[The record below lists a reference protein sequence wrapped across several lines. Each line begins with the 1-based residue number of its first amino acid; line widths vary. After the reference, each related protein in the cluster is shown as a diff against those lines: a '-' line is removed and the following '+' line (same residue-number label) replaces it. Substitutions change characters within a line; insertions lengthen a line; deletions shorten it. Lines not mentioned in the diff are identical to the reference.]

1 MDYGVLLS
9 TFGRETGQE
18 ASARMPQQRRLYACL
33 RAAILSGKI
42 EEGTRLLSS
51 RALADEL
58 RMARNSVLYAYERL
72 TAEGFLIGTRQG
84 TIVAAV
90 GVQRTPLAATG
101 DAPVLSRRVANM
113 MRQDAGMDDPLPFM
127 PGTPALDEFPLAQWR
142 RCMERAW
149 RGIGPAQL
157 GYMPVE
163 GDMALRRAI
172 AEYLRISRGVRCEA
186 QQVFITGGT
195 QSSLDLC
202 ARTLADAGDTAW
214 MENPGYDGARN
225 AFLAAN
231 LRLVP
236 IGVDASGLA
245 PRLEDWR
252 DTPPKLIY
260 ITPSHQYP
268 LGAVMS
274 LERRLTL
281 LAQASSTGAWIIED
295 DYDSEFRHHSA
306 PLSAVQGLAEDAPVV
321 YLGTFSKVMFPAL
334 RIGFMVVPP
343 ALAPLLRHAANR
355 LMLRGRVAEQL
366 ALADFI
372 EAGHFTRHL
381 RRMRRLYVERRAA
394 LHEALEK
401 NLSGA
406 LTVSGGAGGM
416 HLSAR
421 LDLPIADT
429 EVSRVART
437 RGLVLRPLSR
447 FCLPGTEAHYNG
459 LVLGYGSVSASR
471 MDGLAKLIGEVLEA
485 VVRRE
490 STTTCAAAR

>member
-9 TFGRETGQE
+9 AFEREAGRD

-58 RMARNSVLYAYERL
+58 GMARNSVLYAYERL
-72 TAEGFLIGTRQG
+72 AAEGFVIGSRQG
-84 TIVAAV
+84 TVVAAV
-90 GVQRTPLAATG
+90 GVQRRPLPAAG
-101 DAPVLSRRVANM
+101 DEPVLSRRVANIA
-113 MRQDAGMDDPLPFM
+113 RPEDGMDDPLPFL

-142 RCMERAW
+142 RCIERAW
-149 RGIGPAQL
+149 RSIAPSQL
-157 GYMPVE
+157 GYLPVE
-163 GDMALRRAI
+163 GNLALRRAI

-186 QQVFITGGT
+186 EQVFITGGT
-195 QSSLDLC
+195 QSGLDLC
-202 ARTLADAGDTAW
+202 TRALADAGDVAW
-214 MENPGYDGARN
+214 IENPGYDGARN
-225 AFLAAN
+225 AFQAAN

-236 IGVDASGLA
+236 IAVDADGLA
-245 PRLEDWR
+245 PRLEDWS
-252 DTPPKLIY
+252 DAPPKLIY

-274 LERRLTL
+274 LERRLAL
-281 LAQASSTGAWIIED
+281 VAQASAAGAWIIED
-295 DYDSEFRHHSA
+295 DYDSEFRHQGA
-306 PLSAVQGLAEDAPVV
+306 PLSALQGLAADARVV

-343 ALAPLLRHAANR
+343 ALAPVLGRAAGR
-355 LMLRGRVAEQL
+355 LMLRGREAEQL
-366 ALADFI
+366 ALAEFI

-381 RRMRRLYVERRAA
+381 RRMRSLYAERRAA
-394 LHEALEK
+394 LHDALDEH
-401 NLSGA
+401 LRGA

-421 LDLPIADT
+421 LDVPLADT
-429 EVSRVART
+429 EVSRAARA

-447 FCLPGTEAHYNG
+447 FCLAGTAERYNG
-459 LVLGYGSVSASR
+459 LVLGYGAVSADR
-471 MDGLAKLIGEVLEA
+471 MDGLAKRVRDVLDA
-485 VVRRE
+485 MQ
-490 STTTCAAAR
+490 SASLKD